1 MKPQEN
7 WDEEEVKPQ
16 EKLERREGKGG
27 EAENSKISGTTWKQN
42 GRNKE
47 STNKRQINN
56 QEIAKKL

>member
-27 EAENSKISGTTWKQN
+27 EAENSKIREQHGNKMDAT
-42 GRNKE
+42 RNQ
-47 STNKRQINN
+47 RIND
-56 QEIAKKL
+56 K